1 METNH
6 LDETAEEM
14 NKTVNLFQK
23 AVDELISKA
32 NTPEDK
38 VDMEEFKNSTTFK
51 LYTILTMKNAEL
63 LHTPAVQDAFE
74 KFNGHFGKEIST
86 KLMDLLIVLMTH
98 SSFNAIIAYDS
109 IIKEE
114 IQSTNKEIYE
124 ALNILLADDQGHD
137 MAIKEIRDHL
147 KIIPGQKP
155 TTNDNQSSI

>member
-1 METNH
+1 MDTSH
-6 LDETAEEM
+6 LNETADGM
-14 NKTVNLFQK
+14 NKTVDLFQK

-32 NTPEDK
+32 DTPEDK
-38 VDMEEFKNSTTFK
+38 ADMEEFKNSTTFK

-74 KFNGHFGKEIST
+74 KFNGYFGKEIST

-155 TTNDNQSSI
+155 ASNDNQSSI